1 MSELFDILRKAAY
14 KGCNVTIGYDP
25 VVTAYEVK
33 VQKRGEEDWSKQFV
47 TSNIADNAETA
58 LILVI
63 SQLAGIN

>member
-14 KGCNVTIGYDP
+14 KGFNITIGYDQ

-47 TSNIADNAETA
+47 TPNIANNAETA
-58 LILVI
+58 LIRVI